1 MLRAVTLVLLMA
13 NLAYFAW
20 TQGYLADLGLAPV
33 VQREPERIKSQVQPD
48 MLRLLNGTDKGAQRV
63 AATDG
68 AAAAPAEA
76 AQPDSGCWQADG
88 FTPDQAQA
96 LRTTMTGLGLDESLW
111 EFSEVRTSG
120 RWIVYM
126 GRYNEEQMKKKKEEL
141 RALRLEFREVSP
153 PTLGPGLALGTFPS
167 EAAVAQGLK
176 DLVRKGVRTARIAVE
191 RPEVVTMSLRLP
203 ALTEQQRLLVE
214 GLGDVFAGKKLQA
227 CE

>member
-13 NLAYFAW
+13 NLAYYAW
-20 TQGYLADLGLAPV
+20 TQGYLAELGLAPI
-33 VQREPERIKSQVQPD
+33 VQREPERVRSQVQPD
-48 MLRLLNGTDKGAQRV
+48 MLRLLNGATPGTQRV
-63 AATDG
+63 TAGTG
-68 AAAAPAEA
+68 AAEAPALA
-76 AQPDSGCWQADG
+76 AQPDSGCWQAEG
-88 FTPDQAQA
+88 FTPEQAQA

-153 PTLGPGLALGTFPS
+153 PTLGPGLALGTFTS
-167 EAAVAQGLK
+167 EAAVNQGLK

>member
-13 NLAYFAW
+13 NLAYYAW

-33 VQREPERIKSQVQPD
+33 VQREPERLKAQVQPD
-48 MLRLLNGTDKGAQRV
+48 MLRLLNGVDN
-63 AATDG
+63 G
-68 AAAAPAEA
+68 AADKAVASPVAGA
-76 AQPDSGCWQADG
+76 LAQPDVGCWQADG

-96 LRTTMTGLGLDESLW
+96 LRTTMTGLGLEESLW
-111 EFSEVRTSG
+111 EFTEVRASG

-126 GRYNEEQMKKKKEEL
+126 GRYSEEQIKKKKEEL
-141 RALRLEFREVSP
+141 RELKIEFREVSP
-153 PTLGPGLALGTFPS
+153 PGLGPGLALGTFPN

-176 DLVRKGVRTARIAVE
+176 DLTRKGVRTARIAME
-191 RPEVVTMSLRLP
+191 RPEVVTMSLKLP
-203 ALTEQQRLLVE
+203 ALTTQQRNLVE